1 LIDDD
6 GEDKPDRTFTFDHA
20 FWSHDGFNVEPNGYF
35 SPANDKYVDQR
46 KVWDVLGINVLE
58 KAWAGFNCTLFAYGQ
73 TGSGKSY
80 SQFGYGVNKGIIPV
94 CADELFKRIDANT
107 DPNIRYQVT
116 VRIIEIYM
124 EKLQDLL
131 VDISQKGKKELKIR
145 ELAGKVEIPEALNV
159 PVTNYPQIQAL
170 MDKGDKNRSVGLT

>member
-1 LIDDD
+1 
-6 GEDKPDRTFTFDHA
+6 
-20 FWSHDGFNVEPNGYF
+20 
-35 SPANDKYVDQR
+35 
-46 KVWDVLGINVLE
+46 VWHVLGINVLE

-107 DPNIRYQVT
+107 DANIHYQVT

-131 VDISQKGKKELKIR
+131 VDISQKGKKDLKIR